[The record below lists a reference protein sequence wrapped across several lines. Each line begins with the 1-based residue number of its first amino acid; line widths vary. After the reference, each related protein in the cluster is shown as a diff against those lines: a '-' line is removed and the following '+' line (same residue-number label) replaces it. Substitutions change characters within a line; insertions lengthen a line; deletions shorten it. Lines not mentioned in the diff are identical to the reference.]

1 VDLRELRYFVY
12 VAELKSFSKASVH
25 LRIAQPALSRQVRKL
40 EEELGVQ
47 LLMRTGRGLQ
57 LTEAGTMLHQRAHSL
72 LRQVSQIGD
81 DVRAHAS
88 KVSGTITLGV
98 PPAAGEVL
106 IPPVVR
112 SCNEAYPGIR
122 LNIVEGFSGFLYER
136 LLNQELTLCI
146 VHNPT
151 PNSGLD
157 IHPLMIEHMYLV
169 GPGAGANGVPPADE
183 AHASRLEDLPL
194 ILPGRPHSLR
204 LLVENKLAERG
215 RNLRIKQ
222 QVDGLMM
229 IKSLV
234 ASGVGYTVLTYGSV
248 YNEVEKGK
256 LSATLIHDPEI
267 SWTLCIAR
275 RQEQHTARPVQ
286 AVMEIIRREAHK
298 LIDEGVWRGAP
309 QYLASEMA

>member
-1 VDLRELRYFVY
+1 MDLRELRYFVY

-47 LLMRTGRGLQ
+47 LLIRSGRGLQ
-57 LTEAGTMLHQRAHSL
+57 LTEAGALLHQRAHSL
-72 LRQVSQIGD
+72 LRQASQVAD

-88 KVSGTITLGV
+88 TVSGTLTLGV

-112 SCNEAYPGIR
+112 SCNESYPGIR

-146 VHNPT
+146 LHNPAPHSALGVT
-151 PNSGLD
+151 PLLID
-157 IHPLMIEHMYLV
+157 HMYLV
-169 GPGAGANGVPPADE
+169 GPGRGSDGVPPADD
-183 AHASRLEDLPL
+183 ARASRLEDLPL

-215 RNLRIKQ
+215 RTLRIKQ

-234 ASGVGYTVLTYGSV
+234 AAGVGYTVLTYGSV
-248 YNEVEKGK
+248 YNEVENGK
-256 LSATLIHDPEI
+256 LSATLLRDPEI
-267 SWTLCIAR
+267 AWTLCIAR
-275 RQEQHTARPVQ
+275 RREQPPARPVK
-286 AVMEIIRREAHK
+286 AVIDIIRSEAHK
-298 LIDEGVWRGAP
+298 LIDEGKWRGAP
-309 QYLASEMA
+309 QFLPDDGA